1 MTSISA
7 QVGHTFHEFNNF
19 HKMLYISFINILEQ
33 CKRWSIQS
41 FSILDTDKI
50 YHFLACQRIDN
61 SRSFIKFHACVHDFC
76 EFPPLHYLSPSSVV
90 WISEWGGDNGTGP
103 PATRAEDR
111 SSSWTHTYSFP
122 DRWAS
127 KRNAARQPVI
137 SWILPGARLASP
149 PINITDDSTS
159 NATLRRRTC
168 RFVPDRLRIRL
179 LALNAQPVCI
189 VLNRLGMKVLR
200 GSARELKHKRRAVRG
215 DSFWCTAFEM
225 YSFSRFH
232 VILDNLNCYF
242 LLFSFSS

>member
-1 MTSISA
+1 M
-7 QVGHTFHEFNNF
+7 
-19 HKMLYISFINILEQ
+19 
-33 CKRWSIQS
+33 
-41 FSILDTDKI
+41 
-50 YHFLACQRIDN
+50 
-61 SRSFIKFHACVHDFC
+61 
-76 EFPPLHYLSPSSVV
+76 

-103 PATRAEDR
+103 PATKAEDR

-122 DRWAS
+122 DRRAS

-200 GSARELKHKRRAVRG
+200 GSARELKHKRRAVRR

-225 YSFSRFH
+225 YSFSRFYI
-232 VILDNLNCYF
+232 ILDNLNCDFVCWVVLLPFFFF
-242 LLFSFSS
+242 LIVDIFFFFLGGE